1 MALTFGHWLTS
12 KNAKV
17 HQRRINRYM
26 RDLNNNIK
34 NDNLWQGR
42 FYVHQ
47 IGRQRYNYEDG
58 SGMELWVTLEFVDRK
73 TGRTKQVLDTV
84 NSWTFSGDLWIE
96 MNNFIVSDVNVWS
109 EDPRPGTKEWFD
121 NITWRN

>member
-73 TGRTKQVLDTV
+73 TGRTKQILDTV
-84 NSWTFSGDLWIE
+84 NSWTFSGDLRIE

-109 EDPRPGTKEWFD
+109 EDPRPGTKEWFE

>member
-58 SGMELWVTLEFVDRK
+58 SGMELWVTLEFIDRK

-96 MNNFIVSDVNVWS
+96 MNNFIVNDVNVWS
-109 EDPRPGTKEWFD
+109 EDPRPGTKEWFE

>member
-73 TGRTKQVLDTV
+73 TGRTKQILDTV

-109 EDPRPGTKEWFD
+109 EDPRPGTKEWFE

>member
-96 MNNFIVSDVNVWS
+96 MNNFIVEDICVWS

-121 NITWRN
+121 NITWRT

>member
-73 TGRTKQVLDTV
+73 TGRTKQILDTV

-96 MNNFIVSDVNVWS
+96 MNNFIVSNVNVWS
-109 EDPRPGTKEWFD
+109 EDPRPGTKEWFE

>member
-73 TGRTKQVLDTV
+73 TGRTKQILDTD

-109 EDPRPGTKEWFD
+109 EDPRPGTKEWFE